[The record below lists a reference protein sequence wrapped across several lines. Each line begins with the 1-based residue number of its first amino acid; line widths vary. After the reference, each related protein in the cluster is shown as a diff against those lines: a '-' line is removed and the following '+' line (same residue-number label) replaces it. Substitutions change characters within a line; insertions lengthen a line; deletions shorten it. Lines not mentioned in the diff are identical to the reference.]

1 MDKYK
6 IMVKGI
12 VQYNDKYLI
21 VEKWYDDRIVD
32 PYQWEFV
39 DGKVEFGESPDKG
52 VIRLIQQST
61 GLGAEISK
69 ILYTWSFMMGDV
81 CNLGITYLCLSASEE
96 VILSEE
102 LNSYKWITKEE
113 FGDYIDN
120 KAMLQDIEKAE
131 LIM

>member
-12 VQYNDKYLI
+12 VLYNNKYLI
-21 VEKWYDDRIVD
+21 VERWYDDRIVD

-39 DGKVEFGESPDKG
+39 DGKVEFGESPDKA
-52 VIRLIQQST
+52 VIRLVQQNT
-61 GLGAEISK
+61 GLSAEISK

-81 CNLGITYLCLSASEE
+81 CNLGISYLCLSASEE

-102 LNSYKWITKEE
+102 LNQYKWIERDEMEK
-113 FGDYIDN
+113 YIDN
-120 KAMLQDIEKAE
+120 KLTIQDIEKAE
-131 LIM
+131 LI

>member
-12 VQYNDKYLI
+12 VLYNNKYLI
-21 VEKWYDDRIVD
+21 VERWYDDRIVD

-39 DGKVEFGESPDKG
+39 DGKVEFGESPDKA
-52 VIRLIQQST
+52 VIRLVQQNA
-61 GLGAEISK
+61 GLSAEISK

-81 CNLGITYLCLSASEE
+81 CNLGISYLCLSASEE

-102 LNSYKWITKEE
+102 LNQYKWIERDEMEK
-113 FGDYIDN
+113 YIDN
-120 KAMLQDIEKAE
+120 KLTIQDIEKAE
-131 LIM
+131 LI